1 MILDTEQ
8 LSKLIIDGKTEYV
21 FDELIKF
28 LTDNDKE
35 TLNEISLLYSQFNRQ
50 KKEQMLGLS
59 DNIHIANRINLS
71 ILQFLTKM
79 ELTNTNKNIKFNN
92 LNSTRI
98 EQLENKVKQ
107 NTELLNQ
114 WEQKVDISENPSEQ
128 KRCEIEIDKI
138 KKSLMTYQNEYKTLI
153 S

>member
-98 EQLENKVKQ
+98 EQLGIK
-107 NTELLNQ
+107 LN
-114 WEQKVDISENPSEQ
+114 
-128 KRCEIEIDKI
+128 R
-138 KKSLMTYQNEYKTLI
+138 TLNF
-153 S
+153 